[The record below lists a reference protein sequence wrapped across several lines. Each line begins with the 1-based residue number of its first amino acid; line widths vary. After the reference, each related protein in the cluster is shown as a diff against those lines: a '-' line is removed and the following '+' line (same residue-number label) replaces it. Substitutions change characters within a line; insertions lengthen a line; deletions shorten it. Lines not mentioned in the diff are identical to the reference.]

1 MTKQKVARRGKQ
13 MKGFTTRKNDS
24 RRAYSLGEV
33 GEMYGISR
41 DSVKRLAKNGGIKV
55 IRVGARILVPASEVD
70 RMEREGAI
78 AEVS

>member
-1 MTKQKVARRGKQ
+1 
-13 MKGFTTRKNDS
+13 MKGFAAKKKDI

-55 IRVGARILVPASEVD
+55 IRVGGRILVPASEVD